1 MIGIQKTI
9 WASDGFVGVIVSI
22 VLLSIAQ
29 LGGLQSLERI
39 MYDWSIRHIS
49 QPFNDK
55 NDKVAVIAI
64 DDKSLQELGDWP
76 WSRAI
81 YAQMLDLL
89 TPHSKVIGL
98 TLDFSNPQSTPI
110 DNASLNALQTLNQQ
124 VQQLNTM
131 MAKLR
136 HLKPRTSR
144 TQVDLDDFL
153 TWYESATL
161 DTTAQDIQRLYEEF
175 NGDQQLAMRLSASD
189 KILLGMSVKLGQ
201 SSTPDTLPTYLLN
214 HELKTITSNQLS
226 TQVTSSPFFSSATV
240 APPAEILGSQANGI
254 GAIVPGITDPRH
266 IPLVVSYHQHYFP
279 SLPLLLV
286 AKSYEFSHHDIEI
299 VLSKGIRMKYVSFGT
314 DKHLAIQPVF
324 YRTSQQS
331 ALPVD
336 SFVDVLQGKISPQ
349 KYQGKIVLLGV
360 TASHYS
366 VLHSTPLGEMPMV
379 IALAHTTASLLKQ
392 DYVTVPDWAHWL
404 YIGLLIFLVIYFG
417 LILPH
422 LRLTLALTFSINL
435 FILTGLTYYF
445 LINQRWIVS
454 MALPLVLI
462 PVGHL
467 ALILKRSVSAYQ
479 EAFRLRPDMVES
491 NRLLGLAFQGQ
502 GHLDLAFE
510 KFCLCPPDEV
520 IMGLLYN
527 LALDYEFKRQF
538 SHAGAV
544 YDYILHYNSNF
555 RDVEQRVERLRKLKK
570 AKWFQGNNTHETLQN
585 WLLEERK
592 ENPTLGRYQIERQL
606 GKGAMGIVYL
616 GKDPK
621 MDRLVAIKTLA
632 LSQEFDTGE
641 LPEAT
646 TRFFRE
652 AAAAG
657 RLSHPYIISIFD
669 AGEENDL
676 AYISMEFF
684 KGGNLVPYTR
694 KDNLLPVV
702 TVLRIIMQAAEALDY
717 AYLQGVV
724 HRDIKP
730 ANIMYNPATG
740 KIKITDFGIARITD
754 ATKTKTGVILGTPSY
769 MSPEQLAGKELDG
782 RTDLFSL
789 GVTLFQLLT
798 GELPF
803 HADSMATLMFKIAN
817 EPHQDILEL
826 RADLPLC
833 LKQTVDRALQKRME
847 DRYQTG
853 LQFAQ
858 ALYDCGYQMGEI
870 FMQSLRESNKGLGR
884 RLICN

>member
-9 WASDGFVGVIVSI
+9 WTSNGFVGLITGI
-22 VLLSIAQ
+22 LLLSIAQ
-29 LGGLQSLERI
+29 LGGLQFLERI
-39 MYDWSIRHIS
+39 MYDWSIRYTSQSIS
-49 QPFNDK
+49 
-55 NDKVAVIAI
+55 DKVAVIAI
-64 DDKSLQELGDWP
+64 DDKSLQQLGDWP
-76 WSRAI
+76 WPRHL
-81 YAQMLDLL
+81 YAQLLDLL
-89 TPHSKVIGL
+89 TPHSKAIGI
-98 TLDFSNPQSTPI
+98 TLDFSNGSATTSNP
-110 DNASLNALQTLNQQ
+110 ALLNTLQTLNEQA
-124 VQQLNTM
+124 QQLDTM
-131 MAKLR
+131 MTKLR
-136 HLKPRTSR
+136 YIKPRSSR
-144 TQVDLDDFL
+144 DQSDLNDFL
-153 TWYESATL
+153 KLYESSAL
-161 DTTAQDIQRLYEEF
+161 TTTVKGIQQSYTEL

-201 SSTPDTLPTYLLN
+201 PSTSNTLPTYLLN
-214 HELKTITSNQLS
+214 HEIKNIMSGQLITR
-226 TQVTSSPFFSSATV
+226 TMSSPFFSSATIT
-240 APPAEILGSQANGI
+240 PPVETLGNQASGI
-254 GAIVPGITDPRH
+254 GAILPDIAEPRH
-266 IPLVVSYHQHYFP
+266 IPLVVNYHQHYFP

-286 AKSYEFSHHDIEI
+286 AKSYQYSLHDIEV
-299 VLSKGIRMKYVSFGT
+299 VLTKGVRIKDLHFNT
-314 DKHLAIQPVF
+314 DKYLAIQPTF
-324 YRTSQQS
+324 YPTSKQS
-331 ALPVD
+331 TLTVD
-336 SFVDVLQGKISPQ
+336 SFVDVLHGKISPE

-360 TASHYS
+360 TAPHYS
-366 VLHSTPLGEMPMV
+366 VLHATPLGKIPIV
-379 IALAHTTASLLKQ
+379 IALAHTTASLLEQ
-392 DYVTVPDWAHWL
+392 DYMTTPDWAHWL
-404 YIGLLIFLVIYFG
+404 YLGLFIFLIIYLGF
-417 LILPH
+417 ILPL
-422 LRLTLALTFSINL
+422 LRMFTLALTFSINL
-435 FILTGLTYYF
+435 FILIGLTYYF
-445 LINQRWIVS
+445 LISQGWIVS
-454 MALPLVLI
+454 MALPLALV

-467 ALILKRSVSAYQ
+467 VLALKQSFSAYR
-479 EAFRLRPDMVES
+479 EACRLRPETVEN

-502 GHLDLAFE
+502 GYLDIAFE

-520 IMGLLYN
+520 MMGLLYN

-538 SHAGAV
+538 GHAGAV
-544 YDYILHYNSNF
+544 YDYILHYNPTF
-555 RDVEQRVERLRKLKK
+555 RDVEQRVARLSKLKK
-570 AKWFQGNNTHETLQN
+570 AKWFRGSNTQETLQN

-632 LSQEFDTGE
+632 LSQEFDTDE

-652 AAAAG
+652 ASAAG

-684 KGGNLVPYTR
+684 KGGNLVPYAR

-702 TVLRIIMQAAEALDY
+702 TVLRIIMHAAEALDY
-717 AYLQGVV
+717 AYLQGVI

-754 ATKTKTGVILGTPSY
+754 ANKTKTGVILGTPSY

-789 GVTLFQLLT
+789 GITLFQLLS

-817 EPHQDILEL
+817 EPHQDILTL

-833 LKQTVDRALQKRME
+833 LKQIVDKALQKKPE

-858 ALYDCGYQMGEI
+858 ALYDCGHQMGEV
-870 FMQSLRESNKGLGR
+870 FMQTLRENNNSLGR